1 MPSRNRFGA
10 FALLALCVCTFA
22 TDAQAAKSDKKSA
35 PAATSADRADK
46 PNIVVLATGGTI
58 AGAQMDAKKQGY
70 KSGTFQVEDLISAVP
85 SLKDMADLTGEQ
97 VVNIGSQDMSDQ
109 VWLQLSKRVNEVFK
123 DDKVDGVVI
132 THGTDTMEET
142 SFFLQLT
149 VKSDK
154 PVVMV
159 GSQRPATAVGA
170 DGPAN
175 LYNAVAVACDKNA
188 KGRGVMVVMND
199 QIHSARTVEKMDT
212 INMQTMTSPDRGP
225 AGLVNTGKVVWLDP
239 PAGKHTAQS
248 EFDIS
253 NVTALPRVDI
263 IYAHANMSPDLIDAA
278 INNGAK
284 GIVVAGVGDGNM
296 TKEAVAALQKAVAE
310 KGILVVRSTRLATGF
325 VLRNSEVNDDQMG
338 FVASGEFN
346 PGKSR
351 VLAQLAL
358 LKTNDPKTVQ
368 TMFYAY

>member
-1 MPSRNRFGA
+1 MPSRNRFFGA
-10 FALLALCVCTFA
+10 FAILAVCACTSA
-22 TDAQAAKSDKKSA
+22 MSTDARAADKK
-35 PAATSADRADK
+35 AAASADRKDV

-70 KSGTFQVEDLISAVP
+70 KSGTFQVEDLIAAVP

-97 VVNIGSQDMSDQ
+97 VVNIGSQDMSDA
-109 VWLQLSKRVNEVFK
+109 VWLQLSKRANEVLK

-199 QIHSARTVEKMDT
+199 QIHSARTVEKTDT
-212 INMQTMTSPDRGP
+212 INMQTMMSPDRGP
-225 AGLVNTGKVVWLDP
+225 AGLVNTGKIAWLDM

-296 TKEAVAALQKAVAE
+296 TKEAVATLQKAVAE
-310 KGILVVRSTRLATGF
+310 KGILVVRSTRLSTGV

-358 LKTNDPKTVQ
+358 LKTKDPKQVQ

>member
-1 MPSRNRFGA
+1 MPSRNRFFGA
-10 FALLALCVCTFA
+10 LAILACISTF
-22 TDAQAAKSDKKSA
+22 DSPVHAADKK
-35 PAATSADRADK
+35 AAASSSADRKDV

-70 KSGTFQVEDLISAVP
+70 KSGTFQVEDLIAAVP

-109 VWLQLSKRVNEVFK
+109 VWLQLSKRANEVLK

-175 LYNAVAVACDKNA
+175 LYNAVAVAADKGA

-199 QIHSARTVEKMDT
+199 QIHSARTVEKTDT
-212 INMQTMTSPDRGP
+212 INMQTMMSPDRGP
-225 AGLVNTGKVVWLDP
+225 AGLVNTGKIAWLDM

-296 TKEAVAALQKAVAE
+296 TKEAVAALQKAVKE
-310 KGILVVRSTRLATGF
+310 KGILVVRSTRLSTGV
-325 VLRNSEVNDDQMG
+325 VLRNSEVNDDEMG

-368 TMFYAY
+368 TMFYTY